1 MPQTEEHRTGR
12 TIIRQGDPGQAF
24 YVLEKGSV
32 EVIKD
37 GVVLN
42 VLMYPGTIFG
52 EVSAILEKPRTSSVK
67 ARTQTTVTKYEHLD
81 LPDLIREY
89 PDIAAKMLE
98 TLAKRLEHT
107 TQKLTDSL

>member
-1 MPQTEEHRTGR
+1 MTV
-12 TIIRQGDPGQAF
+12 IRQEDSSRAF

-52 EVSAILEKPRTSSVK
+52 EISGILNKPRTTTVK
-67 ARTQTTVTKYEHLD
+67 ARTQTTVSKYEAID
-81 LPDLIREY
+81 LHNLVKQH
-89 PDIAAKMLE
+89 PDIAVRMLQ
-98 TLAKRLEHT
+98 TLAQRLEHT